1 MRCGAPFKYSA
12 LASSLDWVR
21 SGCQSVAFSNQ
32 LPEAMSLLLAFA
44 IDPVR
49 ISSQMSSQAFMNVA
63 LVVTLENTYG
73 YLKIAH
79 RQQLDR
85 VYQCASLESRDLRIL
100 RVSGK
105 MVFALEL
112 SSAIAWA
119 LQIAITLHFFTL
131 RISVQQLLGP
141 AQIPSCRQYG
151 PISYANGSAMAR

>member
-1 MRCGAPFKYSA
+1 
-12 LASSLDWVR
+12 
-21 SGCQSVAFSNQ
+21 
-32 LPEAMSLLLAFA
+32 
-44 IDPVR
+44 
-49 ISSQMSSQAFMNVA
+49 MSSQAFTNVA

-85 VYQCASLESRDLRIL
+85 VYQCASLESRDLRIRIL

-105 MVFALEL
+105 MVLALEL

-119 LQIAITLHFFTL
+119 LQIATTLQFFTL

-151 PISYANGSAMAR
+151 PINYANGSATAR